1 MTKDGVYFKEVEITD
16 VKCFKGT
23 HKISFAKPNGEP
35 QQWNV
40 ILGNNNTGKTTILK
54 VLASLEPKQNIQEDK
69 KYIGPTHIINSEIN
83 NTYKIQAHLGL
94 VNNWGFNANKS
105 KTDENEYGFY
115 AIVSR
120 SFDEDENEFDF
131 ISKSYFV
138 GYGISRKIS
147 ETSLSSNDSEKDNLK
162 GIFQDD
168 VRYTNPE
175 EWLLQLALT
184 ANNGNQNSEKL
195 YNKVHEILTSDLLPD
210 VKDIKL
216 KYETRNNSVQNY
228 ALFHTDY
235 GQVRLRELGYGYQ
248 STMVWVVDLAK
259 KMFER
264 FYKLENPL
272 HGAAICLVDEID
284 LHLHPD
290 WQRKIIKYLSG
301 VFPNV
306 QFIVTAH
313 SPLIVQ
319 SAEDVNLI
327 ILEKDKEN
335 THIRQEFGTFQG
347 WTVEE
352 ILQDLMGLGEK
363 TLSDTYL
370 NFLKQFETGIDEEN
384 YEKAKSAFDELNK
397 ILHPTSSQRKLLK
410 LQLGSIAPLPAS
422 TFA

>member
-1 MTKDGVYFKEVEITD
+1 MTKDGVYFKEVEMTD
-16 VKCFKGT
+16 IKCFKGT

-54 VLASLEPKQNIQEDK
+54 ALASLEPK
-69 KYIGPTHIINSEIN
+69 P
-83 NTYKIQAHLGL
+83 L
-94 VNNWGFNANKS
+94 KS
-105 KTDENEYGFY
+105 KTTPNAIISNEIKNKFKIFSILGNLEGWGFAANIENE
-115 AIVSR
+115 I
-120 SFDEDENEFDF
+120 ENRIMWIPSGKEGEEFES
-131 ISKSYFV
+131 ISQSYFL

-147 ETSLSSNDSEKDNLK
+147 ETSLSNGEVEKDNLK

-168 VRYTNPE
+168 IRYTNPE
-175 EWLLQLALT
+175 EWLLQLALV
-184 ANNGNQNSEKL
+184 ASKEKGNSAKL
-195 YNKVHEILTSDLLPD
+195 YTKVHEILTSDLLPD
-210 VKDIKL
+210 VKDIEL
-216 KYETRNNSVQNY
+216 IFETKYNTVQNY

-235 GQVRLRELGYGYQ
+235 GKVRLRELGYGYQ

-264 FYKLENPL
+264 FHKLENPL

-335 THIRQEFGTFQG
+335 TYIRQEFGTFQG

-363 TLSDTYL
+363 TLSEKYL
-370 NFLKQFETGIDEEN
+370 NELKKFENGIDKEN
-384 YEKAKSAFDELNK
+384 YEKAKSAFDELYK
-397 ILHPTSSQRKLLK
+397 ILHPRSSQRKLLK
-410 LQLGSIAPLPAS
+410 LQLGSIAPAPSLV
-422 TFA
+422 

>member
-1 MTKDGVYFKEVEITD
+1 MTKDGVYFEEVKITD

-54 VLASLEPKQNIQEDK
+54 ILASLDLRKGNEYYYPKGTIFKELK
-69 KYIGPTHIINSEIN
+69 SSFLINSSFNRFISGVVWSIRGENNKMYLSAATPYGDDYFIN
-83 NTYKIQAHLGL
+83 NLL
-94 VNNWGFNANKS
+94 F
-105 KTDENEYGFY
+105 F
-115 AIVSR
+115 
-120 SFDEDENEFDF
+120 
-131 ISKSYFV
+131 

-147 ETSLSSNDSEKDNLK
+147 ETNLSNVEIEKEYLD

-175 EWLLQLALT
+175 EWLFQLDLVASK
-184 ANNGNQNSEKL
+184 GDKNSQKL
-195 YNKVHEILTSDLLPD
+195 LSKVKEILTSDLLPD
-210 VKDIKL
+210 VREIEL
-216 KYETRNNSVQNY
+216 ISETKENTVQNY

-235 GQVRLRELGYGYQ
+235 GKVRLRELGYGYQ

-264 FYKLENPL
+264 FHKLENPL

-370 NFLKQFETGIDEEN
+370 SFLKQFETGIDEEN
-384 YEKAKSAFDELNK
+384 YKKAKSAFDELNK

>member
-1 MTKDGVYFKEVEITD
+1 MTKDGVYFEEVEIAD

-23 HKISFAKPNGEP
+23 HKISFTRPNGEP

-54 VLASLEPKQNIQEDK
+54 VLASLNLRRIKSNDNSFVAK
-69 KYIGPTHIINSEIN
+69 ATINDEIN
-83 NTYKIQAHLGL
+83 NDYLVSASMHSNFHIQF
-94 VNNWGFNANKS
+94 FNAEKGYSSNIL
-105 KTDENEYGFY
+105 T
-115 AIVSR
+115 VSDLETEHA
-120 SFDEDENEFDF
+120 FMFL
-131 ISKSYFV
+131 

-147 ETSLSSNDSEKDNLK
+147 ETSISNNDSEKDDLK

-168 VRYTNPE
+168 IRYTNPE
-175 EWLLQLALT
+175 EWLFQLDLVASK
-184 ANNGNQNSEKL
+184 GDKNSQKL
-195 YNKVHEILTSDLLPD
+195 LSKVKEMLTSDLLPD
-210 VKDIKL
+210 VREIEL
-216 KYETRNNSVQNY
+216 ISETKENTVQNY

-235 GQVRLRELGYGYQ
+235 GKVRLRELGYGYQ

-264 FYKLENPL
+264 FHKLENPL

-301 VFPNV
+301 VFLNV

-384 YEKAKSAFDELNK
+384 YEKAKSAFDELIK

>member
-1 MTKDGVYFKEVEITD
+1 MTKDGVYFREIKITD

-23 HKISFAKPNGEP
+23 HKISFVKPSGES

-54 VLASLEPKQNIQEDK
+54 VLASLEPEITEKNKENR
-69 KYIGPTHIINSEIN
+69 YVPTRTILGEIN
-83 NTYKIQAHLGL
+83 NSFSIRSKIGL
-94 VNNWGFNANKS
+94 STKWGFDLKISEGIIVETKYNFANS
-105 KTDENEYGFY
+105 VLHSQRFNQFQN
-115 AIVSR
+115 
-120 SFDEDENEFDF
+120 SFIF
-131 ISKSYFV
+131 

-147 ETSLSSNDSEKDNLK
+147 ETSLSNGDSEKSASK
-162 GIFQDD
+162 GVFQDD
-168 VRYTNPE
+168 IRYTNPE
-175 EWLLQLALT
+175 EWLFQLDLVASKGDANSKKLLT
-184 ANNGNQNSEKL
+184 
-195 YNKVHEILTSDLLPD
+195 KVKEILTSDLLPD
-210 VKDIKL
+210 VREIEL
-216 KYETRNNSVQNY
+216 ISETKENTVQNY

-235 GQVRLRELGYGYQ
+235 GKVRLRELGYGYQ

-264 FYKLENPL
+264 FHKLENPL

-327 ILEKDKEN
+327 ILEKDKKN

-370 NFLKQFETGIDEEN
+370 NLLKQFETGIDEEN

>member
-1 MTKDGVYFKEVEITD
+1 MTKDGFYFEEVEITD

-23 HKISFAKPNGEP
+23 HKISFAKPNGKP

-54 VLASLEPKQNIQEDK
+54 VLASLYPMINISDKLGPYLIPNGEIDNDLKNSYLVKSLFGGQSWRFQAEKTPK
-69 KYIGPTHIINSEIN
+69 G
-83 NTYKIQAHLGL
+83 
-94 VNNWGFNANKS
+94 
-105 KTDENEYGFY
+105 
-115 AIVSR
+115 
-120 SFDEDENEFDF
+120 DF
-131 ISKSYFV
+131 ISSSKTAFTEKDNRISFDKFSNLLIS
-138 GYGISRKIS
+138 GFGISRKIS
-147 ETSLSSNDSEKDNLK
+147 QTNFSGEKDKNNLR

-168 VRYTNPE
+168 IRYTNPE
-175 EWLLQLALT
+175 EWLFQLDLVASK
-184 ANNGNQNSEKL
+184 GDENSKKL
-195 YNKVHEILTSDLLPD
+195 FNEVKEILTSDLLPD
-210 VKDIKL
+210 VHDIEL
-216 KYETRNNSVQNY
+216 ISETKENTVQNY

-235 GQVRLRELGYGYQ
+235 EKVRLRELGYGYQ

-259 KMFER
+259 KMFEH
-264 FYKLENPL
+264 FHKLKKPL

-352 ILQDLMGLGEK
+352 ILQDLMGLGKK

>member
-1 MTKDGVYFKEVEITD
+1 MTKDGVYFEEVKITD

-54 VLASLEPKQNIQEDK
+54 ILASLDLRKGNEYYYPKGTIFKELK
-69 KYIGPTHIINSEIN
+69 SSFLINSSFNRFISGVVWSIRGENNKMYLSAATPYGDDYFIN
-83 NTYKIQAHLGL
+83 NLL
-94 VNNWGFNANKS
+94 F
-105 KTDENEYGFY
+105 F
-115 AIVSR
+115 
-120 SFDEDENEFDF
+120 
-131 ISKSYFV
+131 

-147 ETSLSSNDSEKDNLK
+147 ETNLSNVEIEKEYLD

-175 EWLLQLALT
+175 EWLFQLDLVASK
-184 ANNGNQNSEKL
+184 GDKNSQKL
-195 YNKVHEILTSDLLPD
+195 LSKVKEILTSDLLPD
-210 VKDIKL
+210 VHEIEL
-216 KYETRNNSVQNY
+216 ISETKENTVQNY

-235 GQVRLRELGYGYQ
+235 GKVRLRELGYGYQ

-264 FYKLENPL
+264 FHKLENPL

-370 NFLKQFETGIDEEN
+370 SFLKQFETGIDEEN
-384 YEKAKSAFDELNK
+384 YKKAKSAFDELNK

>member
-1 MTKDGVYFKEVEITD
+1 MTKEGVYFEEVKITD

-54 VLASLEPKQNIQEDK
+54 VLASLNLRRIKSNDNSFVA
-69 KYIGPTHIINSEIN
+69 TATINDEIN
-83 NTYKIQAHLGL
+83 NDYL
-94 VNNWGFNANKS
+94 VSASMHSNFHIHFFNAEKGYSSNIL
-105 KTDENEYGFY
+105 T
-115 AIVSR
+115 VSDLETEHA
-120 SFDEDENEFDF
+120 FMFL
-131 ISKSYFV
+131 

-147 ETSLSSNDSEKDNLK
+147 ETSISNNDSEKDDLK

-168 VRYTNPE
+168 IRYTNPE
-175 EWLLQLALT
+175 EWLFQLDLVASK
-184 ANNGNQNSEKL
+184 GDKNSQKL
-195 YNKVHEILTSDLLPD
+195 LSKVKEMLTSDLLPD
-210 VKDIKL
+210 VREIEL
-216 KYETRNNSVQNY
+216 ISETKENTVQNY

-235 GQVRLRELGYGYQ
+235 GKVRLRELGYGYQ

-264 FYKLENPL
+264 FHKLENPL

>member
-1 MTKDGVYFKEVEITD
+1 MTKDGVYFEEVKITD

-54 VLASLEPKQNIQEDK
+54 VLASLEPEQMNIRDSKES
-69 KYIGPTHIINSEIN
+69 YIIPTNTINSEIN
-83 NTYKIQAHLGL
+83 NKHL
-94 VNNWGFNANKS
+94 
-105 KTDENEYGFY
+105 
-115 AIVSR
+115 I
-120 SFDEDENEFDF
+120 
-131 ISKSYFV
+131 ISKLGTVKWGVDLKVGLTVFAAKKGSDAFKKIENSFFL

-147 ETSLSSNDSEKDNLK
+147 ETSFLNNDSEKDDLK

-168 VRYTNPE
+168 IRYTNPE
-175 EWLLQLALT
+175 EWLFQLDLVASK
-184 ANNGNQNSEKL
+184 GDKNSQKL
-195 YNKVHEILTSDLLPD
+195 LSKVKEILTSDLLPD
-210 VKDIKL
+210 VREIEL
-216 KYETRNNSVQNY
+216 ISETKENTVQNY

-235 GQVRLRELGYGYQ
+235 GKVRLRELGYGYQ

-410 LQLGSIAPLPAS
+410 LQLGSIAPLPA
-422 TFA
+422 

>member
-1 MTKDGVYFKEVEITD
+1 MTKDGVYFKEIEITD

-23 HKISFAKPNGEP
+23 HKISFAKPNGQL

-54 VLASLEPKQNIQEDK
+54 VLASLYP
-69 KYIGPTHIINSEIN
+69 IINMSD
-83 NTYKIQAHLGL
+83 KLGL
-94 VNNWGFNANKS
+94 YLIPSGDIDNDLKNSYSIKS
-105 KTDENEYGFY
+105 LFGGQSWRFQAEKTKDG
-115 AIVSR
+115 
-120 SFDEDENEFDF
+120 DF
-131 ISKSYFV
+131 ISSSKTAFTEKDNLVSFDKFSNLLIS
-138 GYGISRKIS
+138 GFGISRKIS
-147 ETSLSSNDSEKDNLK
+147 QTNFSGEKDKNNLR

-168 VRYTNPE
+168 IRYTNPE
-175 EWLLQLALT
+175 EWLFQLDLVASK
-184 ANNGNQNSEKL
+184 GDKHSKKL
-195 YNKVHEILTSDLLPD
+195 FNEVKEILTSDLLPD
-210 VKDIKL
+210 VHDIEL
-216 KYETRNNSVQNY
+216 ISETKENTVQNY

-235 GQVRLRELGYGYQ
+235 EKVRLRELGYGYQ
-248 STMVWVVDLAK
+248 STMIWVVDLAK
-259 KMFER
+259 KMFEH
-264 FYKLENPL
+264 FHKLKKPL

-384 YEKAKSAFDELNK
+384 YEKAKSAFDELIK

>member
-1 MTKDGVYFKEVEITD
+1 MTKDGVYLKEVEITD

-23 HKISFAKPNGEP
+23 HKISFAKPNGET

-40 ILGNNNTGKTTILK
+40 ILGNNNTGKTTVLK
-54 VLASLEPKQNIQEDK
+54 TIASLHVKKGDSKNEYYYPKGTIFKELKN
-69 KYIGPTHIINSEIN
+69 GFLINSAFNQHISGVVWSIRGKNGNIYLPAATYYDDDYFIN
-83 NTYKIQAHLGL
+83 NLL
-94 VNNWGFNANKS
+94 F
-105 KTDENEYGFY
+105 F
-115 AIVSR
+115 
-120 SFDEDENEFDF
+120 
-131 ISKSYFV
+131 
-138 GYGISRKIS
+138 GYGISRKFS
-147 ETSLSSNDSEKDNLK
+147 ETSISNIELTKDSLE

-168 VRYTNPE
+168 IRYTNPE
-175 EWLLQLALT
+175 EWLIQLGAVSSKGDENAKQIL
-184 ANNGNQNSEKL
+184 NNVK
-195 YNKVHEILTSDLLPD
+195 EIITSDLLPD
-210 VKDIKL
+210 IKDIEL
-216 KYETRNNSVQNY
+216 IYEIIDNKAQNY

-235 GQVRLRELGYGYQ
+235 GKVRFRELGYGYQ

-272 HGAAICLVDEID
+272 HGSAICLVDEID

-352 ILQDLMGLGEK
+352 ILQDLMGLGDK
-363 TLSDTYL
+363 ILSDKYL
-370 NFLKQFETGIDEEN
+370 EELKQFENGIDEED

-410 LQLGSIAPLPAS
+410 LQLGSIAPAPS
-422 TFA
+422 FA

>member
-1 MTKDGVYFKEVEITD
+1 MTKDGVYFEEVKITD

-54 VLASLEPKQNIQEDK
+54 VLASLKPQYSFFDNNNFF
-69 KYIGPTHIINSEIN
+69 GPIYLIDNEIN
-83 NTYKIQAHLGL
+83 QSYSIISKLGKHK
-94 VNNWGFNANKS
+94 NWGVEVRRKEKSDNKIMIYGSHEKDDTFNPISNS
-105 KTDENEYGFY
+105 N
-115 AIVSR
+115 
-120 SFDEDENEFDF
+120 F
-131 ISKSYFV
+131 I

-147 ETSLSSNDSEKDNLK
+147 ETSLLNDESEKNNLE

-168 VRYTNPE
+168 IRYINPE
-175 EWLLQLALT
+175 EWLFQLDLVASK
-184 ANNGNQNSEKL
+184 GDENSKKIL
-195 YNKVHEILTSDLLPD
+195 NKVKDIIKSDLLPD
-210 VKDIKL
+210 IKDIDL
-216 KYETRNNSVQNY
+216 ISVTIDNRAQNY

-235 GQVRLRELGYGYQ
+235 GKVRLRELGYGYQ

-264 FYKLENPL
+264 FHKLENPL

-384 YEKAKSAFDELNK
+384 YDKAKSAFDELIK

>member
-1 MTKDGVYFKEVEITD
+1 MTKDGVYLKEVEITD

-54 VLASLEPKQNIQEDK
+54 ILASLESKAYLREGK
-69 KYIGPTHIINSEIN
+69 KRYDLSRRISKEIKNTHRVISKIGV
-83 NTYKIQAHLGL
+83 LDM
-94 VNNWGFNANKS
+94 WGFDVNITKPNKEGYS
-105 KTDENEYGFY
+105 VSGSVIYNEDAPYLLN
-115 AIVSR
+115 
-120 SFDEDENEFDF
+120 SFFL
-131 ISKSYFV
+131 

-147 ETSLSSNDSEKDNLK
+147 ETSLSNNDSEKDDLK

-168 VRYTNPE
+168 IRYTNPE
-175 EWLLQLALT
+175 EWLFQLDLVASK
-184 ANNGNQNSEKL
+184 GDKNSQKL
-195 YNKVHEILTSDLLPD
+195 LSKVKEILTSDLLPD
-210 VKDIKL
+210 IHDIEL
-216 KYETRNNSVQNY
+216 ISETKENTVQNY

-235 GQVRLRELGYGYQ
+235 GKVRLRELGYGYQ

-259 KMFER
+259 KMFEH
-264 FYKLENPL
+264 FHKLENPL

-306 QFIVTAH
+306 QFVVTVH

-384 YEKAKSAFDELNK
+384 YDKAKSAFDELNK